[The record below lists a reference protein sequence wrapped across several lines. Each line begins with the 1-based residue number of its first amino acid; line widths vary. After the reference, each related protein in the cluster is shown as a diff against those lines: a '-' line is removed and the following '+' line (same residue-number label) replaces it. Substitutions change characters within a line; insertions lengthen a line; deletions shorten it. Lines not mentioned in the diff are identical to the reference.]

1 MRNHRVRF
9 SLTVLTVL
17 LCRAGASSQPVPPGQ
32 TQIFLPPNVLLPNN
46 ESLPVGAVGGLEG
59 NAYAVRTKDATS
71 PWFNPAGLAGAS
83 ESSASVSAGTF
94 RFVTV
99 LPEGTESTG
108 SSVQSLPAAIGFV
121 LKKPFGMERWTFGL
135 SVARTAAWAQ
145 ATDFQFVQGTDLR
158 ERTTSAAD
166 TEFDRTT
173 LALAAGWTKG
183 SAWRF
188 GGGILADILYLR
200 SVQSITYRRETESYV
215 VTGIASNNA
224 RGSQVSLRLGLGAQ
238 ADLSDHLKAGA
249 TLRTPGVRILP
260 SGSYA
265 ADIALFRGAASTQAS
280 FFDGDTASFKYKLPF
295 EGVIGLAWVAPRC
308 EIEVDVKGQT
318 AVSPYEG
325 FESPRSVIFITDP
338 GDGSRAAV
346 TLTPFPGRTFE
357 GRAVLNVSLGGRV
370 SLDARG
376 IWKLHAGFATDQSPV
391 GGADEFFKRIN
402 LTSAT
407 IGVSGGAVHISGSLG
422 LTYQFGTSGDERVV
436 DLAGGTLAVTSFKV
450 SNFGILYS
458 VSYVF

>member
-1 MRNHRVRF
+1 MRNRRARVPLATLAAF
-9 SLTVLTVL
+9 LW
-17 LCRAGASSQPVPPGQ
+17 CEGALAQPVPPGQ
-32 TQIFLPPNVLLPNN
+32 TQVFLPPNVLLPNN
-46 ESLPVGAVGGLEG
+46 ESLPVGAIGGLEG

-121 LKKPFGMERWTFGL
+121 LKKPFGEEKWTFGL
-135 SVARTAAWAQ
+135 SLMRTAAWAQ
-145 ATDFQFVQGTDLR
+145 STDFQFVQGTDLR

-173 LALAAGWTKG
+173 LALVAGWTG
-183 SAWRF
+183 GGAWRF
-188 GGGILADILYLR
+188 GGGLLADILYLR
-200 SVQSITYRRETESYV
+200 SVQSITYRRETETYFT
-215 VTGIASNNA
+215 TGIASNNA

-265 ADIALFRGAASTQAS
+265 ADIAFFRGAASTQAS
-280 FFDGDTASFKYKLPF
+280 FFDGDTTSFRYKLPF
-295 EGVIGLAWVAPRC
+295 EGVIGLAWVAPRF

-325 FESPRSVIFITDP
+325 FESPRSIIFVTDP
-338 GDGSRAAV
+338 GDGSRAEV
-346 TLTPFPGRTFE
+346 TLVPFPGRTFE
-357 GRAVLNVSLGGRV
+357 GRAILNVSLGGHV
-370 SLDARG
+370 NLDARG

-391 GGADEFFKRIN
+391 GEEDTVFKRIN

-407 IGVSGGAVHISGSLG
+407 IGVSGGAVHIFGSLG
-422 LTYQFGTSGDERVV
+422 VTYQFGTSGDERLL

-458 VSYVF
+458 VSYAF